1 MTAESTGADGGFDR
15 AAAVTRSLLGYG
27 VLVGPFYLVVGVV
40 HALLR
45 EGFDFARHP
54 LSLLTLGGT
63 GWIQIANLVLSGL
76 MVCVAALGVHRAL
89 KGARGARAT
98 VALLAVY
105 GLCVLLSG
113 VFVPDPMA
121 GFPVGAAVP
130 ETPGASGIAHLAL
143 GAVGFLA
150 LAGAAVAGSV
160 WARAAGRRRAAV
172 WSVVAAVLIVGGFF
186 SGAALATVP
195 GGVAGLWLAVLTG
208 WTWLA
213 LFSVT
218 VYRTVPHPDAHR
230 RESAA

>member
-1 MTAESTGADGGFDR
+1 MATESTGTGFDR
-15 AAAVTRSLLGYG
+15 GAAVTRSLLGYG
-27 VLVGPFYLVVGVV
+27 VLVGPFYLVVGLV

-45 EGFDFARHP
+45 EGFDVTRHP

-63 GWIQIANLVLSGL
+63 GWIQITNLVLSGL
-76 MVCVAALGVHRAL
+76 MVCVAALGVRRAL
-89 KGARGARAT
+89 GTARGARAT
-98 VALLAVY
+98 ALLLTVY
-105 GLCVLLSG
+105 GVCVLLSG

-121 GFPVGAAVP
+121 GFPVGATAP
-130 ETPGASGIAHLAL
+130 ETPGVSGIAHLVM

-150 LAGAAVAGSV
+150 LAGAAVAGAV
-160 WARAAGRRRAAV
+160 WARATERRGPAIGSIA
-172 WSVVAAVLIVGGFF
+172 AAVLIAGGFIV
-186 SGAALATVP
+186 GAALAMVP

-230 RESAA
+230 RAPAS